1 MLSVSARRDRKHT
14 VFEGIVPETSRNS
27 PSGNAAGFSTKGSK
41 TYCFRRRQEL
51 EDKNKSQFRLSRLV
65 RTVASE
71 IFVIWDGETR
81 VGQLHLHYAHDT
93 IHAALLL
100 EVDLTVPEEEDLLE
114 TIDEDIVSSYLP
126 SFEREDLLVTVFRA
140 EEVSS
145 FSYSSSDIDSLGPDE
160 DEE

>member
-1 MLSVSARRDRKHT
+1 MENR
-14 VFEGIVPETSRNS
+14 G
-27 PSGNAAGFSTKGSK
+27 K
-41 TYCFRRRQEL
+41 T
-51 EDKNKSQFRLSRLV
+51 QFRLSRLV
-65 RTVASE
+65 RTVSSE
-71 IFVIWDGETR
+71 VFVIWDKETR

-114 TIDEDIVSSYLP
+114 AIDDDVVSSYLP

-140 EEVSS
+140 EEISS
-145 FSYSSSDIDSLGPDE
+145 FSYSSTDIDSLGPE

>member
-1 MLSVSARRDRKHT
+1 MEDR
-14 VFEGIVPETSRNS
+14 
-27 PSGNAAGFSTKGSK
+27 
-41 TYCFRRRQEL
+41 
-51 EDKNKSQFRLSRLV
+51 NKSQFRLSRLV

-114 TIDEDIVSSYLP
+114 TIDEDVVSSYLP

-145 FSYSSSDIDSLGPDE
+145 FSYSATDIDALGPDE